1 MKSSTLPWPRA
12 SASASTASS
21 ALAGPDNQR
30 HDSARNPT
38 PSQPERPTQPV
49 LVRAYSGNVDTTMS
63 SRRFFQFSN
72 SRSTSTPI
80 ATNPQPEIPL
90 PSDKDF
96 SIESILQAIEP
107 DIRGTL
113 DSIAEICGRSKLSL
127 ANEYGS
133 HIAPLGEIT
142 ATPGL
147 MPVEE
152 THEQEHE
159 RVEIEDDI
167 DTAPD
172 MHPFSFHRYLENLR
186 HTASMLEGSSHRPA
200 SPRSPGMNSDAE
212 TVFAIG
218 PDPVSSTPLVREF
231 ASRPNHT
238 GSQLLAKNAATR
250 DSNMVTAAVVSEVH
264 LDASADEGETDH
276 LPKPALMVDGPAVV
290 QNGPEVVQQLLGWL
304 NFTARV
310 AGPDS
315 APSLQSAEE
324 RLRATL
330 RADTRDPSL
339 AAT

>member
-1 MKSSTLPWPRA
+1 M
-12 SASASTASS
+12 
-21 ALAGPDNQR
+21 
-30 HDSARNPT
+30 
-38 PSQPERPTQPV
+38 
-49 LVRAYSGNVDTTMS
+49 
-63 SRRFFQFSN
+63 
-72 SRSTSTPI
+72 
-80 ATNPQPEIPL
+80 IPL

-142 ATPGL
+142 APPGL

-152 THEQEHE
+152 AYEPD
-159 RVEIEDDI
+159 RVDI
-167 DTAPD
+167 DDDPDTTLD

-186 HTASMLEGSSHRPA
+186 HTASMLQDSGRRPG

-212 TVFAIG
+212 TVFAIAL
-218 PDPVSSTPLVREF
+218 DPVSSTPLVREF

-238 GSQLLAKNAATR
+238 GSQLLAKNATTR
-250 DSNMVTAAVVSEVH
+250 ESNMVTAAVVSEVH
-264 LDASADEGETDH
+264 LDASADEGEAEL
-276 LPKPALMVDGPAVV
+276 LPKAALVTDGPDADHH
-290 QNGPEVVQQLLGWL
+290 GPEIVQQLLGWL
-304 NFTARV
+304 NFTARA
-310 AGPDS
+310 AGDS

-330 RADTRDPSL
+330 RADHKDPSL
-339 AAT
+339 ATA